1 MKTRVLSI
9 IFLLI
14 AIGLAYFFVSRI
26 KFAID
31 EEKRI
36 EVSEAAV
43 IEKLKLIR
51 DVEIAY
57 QEIHSRYTDNWDT
70 LIHFAKYGNYPI
82 TKRSETIIEKPY
94 GGDSIIV
101 DIDTLEIIS
110 VKQYIFF
117 EDHNVYAAD
126 DGVFIEYL
134 VNEGDYV
141 IKGQKIYRMI
151 SATTGKRVDQIAKE
165 SGRVGRLSP
174 RAQNSNLVK
183 SELLFTMTEEKYDPN
198 TNFDDLPYIPLTN
211 PPIKFDLFADR
222 INKNN
227 LMVNV
232 VEVRDVAPVNPSRSE
247 DNDANNKKPL
257 RFGSRSEVTTA
268 GNWE

>member
-1 MKTRVLSI
+1 MKTRVFSI
-9 IFLLI
+9 IFLLT
-14 AIGLAYFFVSRI
+14 AVGLAYFLVSRI

-51 DVEIAY
+51 DIQIAY
-57 QEIHSRYTDNWDT
+57 QEINSRYTDNWDT
-70 LIHFAKYGNYPI
+70 LINFAKYGEYPI

-101 DIDTLEIIS
+101 NIDTLEIIS
-110 VKQYIFF
+110 VKEYIFF
-117 EDHNVYAAD
+117 EEHNVYAAD
-126 DGVFIEYL
+126 DGVFVEYL
-134 VNEGDYV
+134 VNPGDYV
-141 IKGQKIYRMI
+141 VKGQKIYSMV
-151 SATTGKRVDQIAKE
+151 SATTGKLVDQIAKE
-165 SGRVGRLSP
+165 SGRVSEVSSRPKDSP
-174 RAQNSNLVK
+174 MAK
-183 SELLFTMTEEKYDPN
+183 ADLLFIMTEEKYDPN
-198 TNFDDLPYIPLTN
+198 TNFDNLAIIPLSQ
-211 PPIKFDLFADR
+211 PSVKFDLFADR

-232 VEVRDVAPVNPSRSE
+232 VEVRDVAPVNPKRDE
-247 DNDANNKKPL
+247 ENDSNNRKPL